1 MVGLAVLIAMEAPAI
16 GASLSGDEI
25 DTLYRIGLSPDTI
38 TALRELYRDTNRKR
52 PPGMTVNEIRKMMNT
67 GFPDDLIHLFIGLD
81 WLTGHADRMPLTP
94 AQARKLAAS
103 GVSFQTI
110 KVMAASEIAQ
120 ASKDNPKIEGS
131 EEGGAPFDE
140 GSAEAVATVKPG
152 WEVLTPDYVVHE
164 PSQPKPGGIR
174 LGREV
179 YNTPNG
185 KQIIL
190 YRSPFGEETNAKLG
204 RQVLTKPNG
213 KQIVVYY
220 STEDRDRTLQKTP
233 AKEDEITT
241 KDILKSLRISINP

>member
-1 MVGLAVLIAMEAPAI
+1 MVGLAVVVALAATAF
-16 GASLSGDEI
+16 GASLSDDEI
-25 DTLYRIGLSPDTI
+25 ETLYRIGLSPDTI
-38 TALRELYRDTNRKR
+38 SALQELYQDNNRKR
-52 PPGMTVNEIRKMMNT
+52 PPSMTVNEIRKMTNT

-81 WLTGHADRMPLTP
+81 WLTGHKDRMPLTP

-110 KVMAASEIAQ
+110 KVMAASEISE
-120 ASKDNPKIEGS
+120 ASKENPKMEGTG
-131 EEGGAPFDE
+131 EGENP
-140 GSAEAVATVKPG
+140 SAQSAALTTARVKPG
-152 WEVLTPDYVVHE
+152 WEVLTPDFVVHE

-190 YRSPFGEETNAKLG
+190 YRSPFGEETKAKLG

-220 STEDRDRTLQKTP
+220 STEDRDQAPQEAP
-233 AKEDEITT
+233 AQEDRITT
-241 KDILKSLRISINP
+241 RDLVKSLRIQIDP